1 MIRAVLWDFGGV
13 ILSSPFEAFNRYEA
27 ANGLPT
33 DFIRSVNA
41 TDPDSNAWALLERND
56 IAPEE
61 FDALFA
67 DESEALGHRI
77 PGADVLG
84 LLSGEIRPEMVTALD
99 RVIRA
104 GYRTA
109 CLTNNVVGGEQRMEV
124 GDVMVMF
131 DHVVE
136 SSKVG
141 CRKPERALLRD
152 RLRAA
157 RRRAE
162 RVRVPRRPRHQ
173 PQAGQGDGHDDHQ
186 GRRRR
191 PRDRR
196 TRTGPRHLPALS
208 LRRDLSADH
217 RSSAQFT
224 VHTIITRPSDE
235 FHATVRAKTHHF
247 VVLRRDRFVRSQGAH
262 DRRCLRATRE

>member
-13 ILSSPFEAFNRYEA
+13 ILSSPFDAFNRYEA
-27 ANGLPT
+27 EHGLPK
-33 DFIRSVNA
+33 DFIRGVNA

-56 IAPEE
+56 VTPAA

-67 DESEALGHRI
+67 DESEALGHRV

-84 LLSGEIRPEMVTALD
+84 LLSGEVRTEMVTALD

-109 CLTNNVVGGEQRMEV
+109 CLTNNVVGGEKRLDV

-141 CRKPERALLRD
+141 CRKPESRFYEIACELVGVEPGECVFLDDLGINLKPARAMGMTTIKVGAADQAITDLEAVLGIPLR
-152 RLRAA
+152 
-157 RRRAE
+157 
-162 RVRVPRRPRHQ
+162 
-173 PQAGQGDGHDDHQ
+173 
-186 GRRRR
+186 
-191 PRDRR
+191 
-196 TRTGPRHLPALS
+196 
-208 LRRDLSADH
+208 
-217 RSSAQFT
+217 
-224 VHTIITRPSDE
+224 
-235 FHATVRAKTHHF
+235 
-247 VVLRRDRFVRSQGAH
+247 
-262 DRRCLRATRE
+262 

>member
-1 MIRAVLWDFGGV
+1 VSTSVDDVGCRTAIVGSPVMIRAVLWDFGGV

-27 ANGLPT
+27 VYGLPA

-41 TDPDSNAWALLERND
+41 TNPDANAWALLERSD
-56 IAPEE
+56 VSPAE
-61 FDALFA
+61 FDGLFA

-84 LLSGEIRPEMVTALD
+84 LLSGDVRTDMVTALD

-109 CLTNNVVGGEQRMEV
+109 CLTNNVVGGEQRMDV

-141 CRKPERALLRD
+141 CRKPETRFYEIACELVGVEPTECVFLD
-152 RLRAA
+152 DLGINLKPAA
-157 RRRAE
+157 AMGMTTIK
-162 RVRVPRRPRHQ
+162 VI
-173 PQAGQGDGHDDHQ
+173 
-186 GRRRR
+186 
-191 PRDRR
+191 
-196 TRTGPRHLPALS
+196 
-208 LRRDLSADH
+208 SADQ
-217 RSSAQFT
+217 A
-224 VHTIITRPSDE
+224 ITDLE
-235 FHATVRAKTHHF
+235 A
-247 VVLRRDRFVRSQGAH
+247 VLGIP
-262 DRRCLRATRE
+262 LR